1 MEKETSKK
9 TLQEV
14 VTDLDKMFNVKVVEN
29 IDPSEK
35 TEGNLRGKNYE
46 YRISNGEQGEKGSVD
61 TTSKLFNYFSVEY
74 ENFENGMP
82 VYDST
87 NGVKCEITNISN
99 YSVSFKLS

>member
-14 VTDLDKMFNVKVVEN
+14 VTDLDKMFNIKVVEN
-29 IDPSEK
+29 LDS
-35 TEGNLRGKNYE
+35 EGNVRNNKYE

-61 TTSKLFNYFSVEY
+61 TSSKLFDYFSVEY

-87 NGVKCEITNISN
+87 NGVKCEITEISKD
-99 YSVSFKLS
+99 SISFKLS